1 MNKTITIGRQFGSG
15 GRELGKRLAEKLG
28 YAYYDSEIISQISQK
43 TDLAESYVKQILEH
57 NPVANYPIT
66 IGRTFYSQP
75 SAAVM
80 QANTVYAEQSNII
93 TEMADKSDCIIVGRC
108 ADYILKDRHP
118 LRVFVYADKA
128 SRMARCREKGHET
141 LTDMQLWRKIRTVDR
156 HRAKYYSFYTGL
168 SWGDKFNYDLCINT
182 TNAQIKDIVEA
193 LTRLVA
199 SR

>member
-1 MNKTITIGRQFGSG
+1 
-15 GRELGKRLAEKLG
+15 
-28 YAYYDSEIISQISQK
+28 
-43 TDLAESYVKQILEH
+43 
-57 NPVANYPIT
+57 
-66 IGRTFYSQP
+66 
-75 SAAVM
+75 
-80 QANTVYAEQSNII
+80 
-93 TEMADKSDCIIVGRC
+93 
-108 ADYILKDRHP
+108 
-118 LRVFVYADKA
+118 
-128 SRMARCREKGHET
+128 MARCREKGHET